1 MTDDALGNKAEIVIV
16 RRRSGDDGAPV
27 KGGAWKIA
35 YADFVTAMMAFFL
48 VMWLINASNEATRS
62 QVASYFNPIKLTDS
76 STGDRGLT
84 DPKAAL
90 KKKPGS
96 SLPVGKPAEEVKGK
110 EEEDAL
116 LTDPQAALDKIMAQ
130 AGSVQSKTQAQA
142 GGSQV
147 NGSTEELAPGI
158 GDPFDP
164 KSWESVPQK
173 EAVPAAETPVAP
185 RSEPAALQSVEP
197 VPAEIEQV
205 DAAESQE
212 AQSEALISPALE
224 PDTTAPAGPEAQVRA
239 AGPSSV
245 EAIERQILERLGKT
259 KDDLEASLEVKQT
272 PEGILVSLADR
283 HLFGMFRSGSAEPEP
298 KLIELMGA
306 IAAVLQDHGGYLVIR
321 GHTDSM
327 PYRGSKYDNWQLSTS
342 RAHMAQYMLIRGG
355 LDEERI
361 ARVEGVA
368 DRQPRRPDDPAAAE
382 NRRID
387 ILLGDRP

>member
-96 SLPVGKPAEEVKGK
+96 SLSVGKPAEEVKGK

-212 AQSEALISPALE
+212 AQSEALISPASE

-259 KDDLEASLEVKQT
+259 KDDLEASLEVTQT
-272 PEGILVSLADR
+272 PEGILVNTICI
-283 HLFGMFRSGSAEPEP
+283 G
-298 KLIELMGA
+298 LIRAGQHERKA
-306 IAAVLQDHGGYLVIR
+306 IAAGTDLEEMYQTMGQDIPLGRVGRAEEVANVIAFLASEAASYVTGTSINLDGGTSGVL
-321 GHTDSM
+321 
-327 PYRGSKYDNWQLSTS
+327 
-342 RAHMAQYMLIRGG
+342 
-355 LDEERI
+355 
-361 ARVEGVA
+361 
-368 DRQPRRPDDPAAAE
+368 
-382 NRRID
+382 
-387 ILLGDRP
+387 